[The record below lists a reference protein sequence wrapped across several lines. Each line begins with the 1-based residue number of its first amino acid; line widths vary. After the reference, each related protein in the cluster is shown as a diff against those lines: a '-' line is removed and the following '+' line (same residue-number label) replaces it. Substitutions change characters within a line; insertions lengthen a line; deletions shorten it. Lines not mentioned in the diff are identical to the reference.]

1 MRPSPTW
8 FGPPERRLFGYFH
21 IPEGARAR
29 GVVVMC
35 GPLGREVANTQ
46 PVLQALSVQL
56 AGSGVAALRF
66 AYAGTGDS
74 AGHFGDPGRLDDWL
88 ASIDDAV
95 SFARRSTEGPVALL
109 GMRSGALLA
118 TEAIS
123 RGTSVDR
130 LVVWDPWDSGR
141 AFLRF
146 ERMLLATGYGAPQA
160 GDGSVTSP
168 GFTFPAET
176 VEELSA
182 LSMASADYSAVD
194 RVLIALRSEGRGV
207 PADRA
212 SAGHV
217 DWIEV
222 DGQPDLL
229 DVPPQMITLP
239 ATSIKTIV
247 DWLSR
252 AIDVPELELRPELVD
267 ETEVARDAKGGA
279 ITEHAAWLGPNALFA
294 MVTEPGM
301 HCGPSSP
308 TVVFLSAGALDHT
321 GSGRKWVELA
331 RHYAGHGLRCV
342 RVDFDGIGETFG
354 RPDLPRQVPK
364 PPEAIDD
371 LCDLA
376 EALGDP
382 AGRNL
387 ILVGL
392 SSGGYHAIEGG
403 LRLRPRGVC
412 AINPGLTGWVP
423 DVDLGVIDQRRL
435 AYRPMPAWLR
445 DLSVKHSRVA
455 LKSWQAVCQVWV
467 KGSPIH
473 PVAAVSRRGIPVLV
487 IFSEIDS
494 REFEP
499 SLYWSM
505 VRRRLRRR
513 GTLVIEVIPGDDHSL
528 YTVEGQTRG
537 YPLLT
542 RWILDRFAPGAM
554 G

>member
-29 GVVVMC
+29 GVVIMC

-46 PVLQALSVQL
+46 PALQALSVQL

-95 SFARRSTEGPVALL
+95 SFARRSTDGPVALL

-118 TEAIS
+118 IEAIS

-146 ERMLLATGYGAPQA
+146 ERTLLATGYGAPQA

-182 LSMASADYSAVD
+182 LTLASADYSAVD

-252 AIDVPELELRPELVD
+252 AIDAPELELRPELVD
-267 ETEVARDAKGGA
+267 EAEVARDAKGRS
-279 ITEHAAWLGPNALFA
+279 ITEHAVWLGPNALFA

-301 HCGPSSP
+301 LCGPSSP

-342 RVDFDGIGETFG
+342 RVDIDGIGETFG